1 MKEMSFAILNDNIK
15 KLPVY
20 LNGVG
25 CDYKQEHVKRQN
37 GHNHFIWIQCLKGE
51 GEVFLRGEKH
61 LLGKGKGILIYPYE
75 PHEYY
80 SIDEED
86 WYVDWIDFDGE
97 GVKSILNSFDNFET
111 SIYFLKNTEKISSKI
126 RNSLTLLKSFRSDR
140 NIECSSILYSILIDI
155 LKYSSKEYK
164 EYIEGNI
171 NNNRLTSIL
180 EYIEKNYNNVI
191 LLEDMASIIGVTRE
205 YLCYLFKKELGVR
218 PIEYLNSVRISE
230 SKEILMN
237 NKILKISEVAKKV
250 GFESTSYFC
259 SIFKNKEGISPKGFK
274 NLY

>member
-1 MKEMSFAILNDNIK
+1 MKEMSFAILNDSIK

-25 CDYKQEHVKRQN
+25 YNYKQEHVKRQN
-37 GHNHFIWIQCLKGE
+37 GHNHFIWIQCMNGE

-61 LLGKGKGILIYPYE
+61 LLGKGKGMLIYPNE

-80 SIDEED
+80 ALDED
-86 WYVDWIDFDGE
+86 WYVNWIDFDGN
-97 GVKSILNSFDNFET
+97 GVDAILNSFDNFET
-111 SIYFLKNTEKISSKI
+111 SIYFLKNEEKISSKI
-126 RNSLTLLKSFRSDR
+126 RRALTLLQSSKADS
-140 NIECSSILYSILIDI
+140 NLECSSILYSILIDI
-155 LKYSSKEYK
+155 LKYSNKEYT
-164 EYIEGNI
+164 EGDI
-171 NNNRLTSIL
+171 NQNRLNSIL
-180 EYIEKNYNNVI
+180 EYIDKNYSSVI
-191 LLEDMASIIGVTRE
+191 LLEDMSSIIGVTRE
-205 YLCYLFKKELGVR
+205 YLCYLFKEEFGVR

-237 NKILKISEVAKKV
+237 NRNLKISDVAKKV

-259 SIFKNKEGISPKGFK
+259 SIFKSKEGISPKNFK